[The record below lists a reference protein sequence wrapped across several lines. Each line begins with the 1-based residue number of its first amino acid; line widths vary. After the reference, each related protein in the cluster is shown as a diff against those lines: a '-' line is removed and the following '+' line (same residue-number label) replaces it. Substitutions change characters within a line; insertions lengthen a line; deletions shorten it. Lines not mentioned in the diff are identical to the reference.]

1 MKQGFLLLLILIF
14 SSIATVVYA
23 DDVFILG
30 DSSSGNTDN
39 KWKNRLENDGHTVS
53 NIASTLPSDVS
64 SYEQIYDLRVLTPIS
79 TADAN
84 KFKTVLSNGGTV
96 FITGDWPGW
105 MNYSDSTTLSSVQS
119 FIRDVTGDNTI
130 TISTSTI
137 VGCGGCNHSTTEN
150 RDIIDS
156 YSTSNDFTVVYS
168 GTFTDIGDN
177 GKWLVKSSSNA
188 NHIVMALWDGDGLT
202 SSYANGKVVIIM
214 DNDYAWSSTYY
225 TSANQ
230 AMIDAMINDVNE
242 AAINTRDTVAISSSQ
257 TTKRTAAMNAE
268 RESGCNVCIV
278 QSGDNPTINI
288 QQDGDGNFIVD
299 EDWSGPATVTGD
311 NLVLTIKQ
319 GNVTTTG
326 SSDEN
331 GIGLY
336 INGNNT
342 NLTIN
347 QGDHANDQGEHK
359 IVLDINGNSNVLSL
373 TQYDGG
379 TLSKHFFEGHID
391 GVSNNLTITQKD
403 NSQKTFFLDVNG
415 NSNTGTFIQEDTGTH
430 YLDVTLDA
438 DHEVNITQRGS
449 GNHGARVNLDGHST
463 DFDLIQ
469 QGSSA
474 QYYNLDNTCSNALG
488 CTINTTQGT
497 Q

>member
-1 MKQGFLLLLILIF
+1 MKRVILLLLILIF
-14 SSIATVVYA
+14 SSITTIVHAEDVLIIHQGYA
-23 DDVFILG
+23 NSHL
-30 DSSSGNTDN
+30 
-39 KWKNRLENDGHTVS
+39 KWKNRLEDAGHTVTS
-53 NIASTLPSDVS
+53 VEVESDGDDFPSDTT
-64 SYEQIYDLRVLTPIS
+64 SYEQIYDLINLPYHLVQDYSGGAQIESAYKALLARGGTLYLQMENPGCCVSRNTNIMDFIEDVGGGTLSYGSTFSSNTINTHNSNESWLSGFSSTVTFDLAGYLTGIGTGTWFAKDS
-79 TADAN
+79 NGNIVGAVWYGSD
-84 KFKTVLSNGGTV
+84 LSNAYTGKIV
-96 FITGDWPGW
+96 VITDINYNSHSSNYTNNNKNW
-105 MNYSDSTTLSSVQS
+105 MNAMRAML
-119 FIRDVTGDNTI
+119 
-130 TISTSTI
+130 
-137 VGCGGCNHSTTEN
+137 
-150 RDIIDS
+150 
-156 YSTSNDFTVVYS
+156 
-168 GTFTDIGDN
+168 
-177 GKWLVKSSSNA
+177 L
-188 NHIVMALWDGDGLT
+188 
-202 SSYANGKVVIIM
+202 
-214 DNDYAWSSTYY
+214 STYG
-225 TSANQ
+225 TAVSISA
-230 AMIDAMINDVNE
+230 
-242 AAINTRDTVAISSSQ
+242 SQ
-257 TTKRTAAMNAE
+257 TTKRTAAMNAD

-288 QQDGDGNFIVD
+288 QQDGNANFIVD

-311 NLVLTIKQ
+311 NLVLNIKQ

-342 NLTIN
+342 NLTIS

-359 IVLDINGNSNVLSL
+359 IVLDVNGASNVLNL

-391 GVSNNLTITQKD
+391 GGSNNFTITQKD
-403 NSQKTFFLDVNG
+403 NGQKTMFLDVNG
-415 NSNTGTFIQEDTGTH
+415 NSNEGTFIQEDTGTH

-438 DHEVNITQRGS
+438 DHEVDITQRGS
-449 GNHGARVNLDGHST
+449 GNHGARVDLDGYST

>member
-1 MKQGFLLLLILIF
+1 MKRVILLLLILIF
-14 SSIATVVYA
+14 SSITTIAYA
-23 DDVFILG
+23 EDVLIIHQGYANSHL
-30 DSSSGNTDN
+30 
-39 KWKNRLENDGHTVS
+39 KWKNRLEDAGHTVTS
-53 NIASTLPSDVS
+53 VEVESDGDDFPSDTT
-64 SYEQIYDLRVLTPIS
+64 SYEQIYDLINLPYHLVQDYSGGAQIETAYKALLARGGTLYLQMENPGCCVSRNANIMDFIEDVGGGTLSYGSTFSSNTINTHNSNESWLSGFSSTVTFDLAGYLTGIGTGTWFAKDS
-79 TADAN
+79 NGNIVGAVWYGSD
-84 KFKTVLSNGGTV
+84 LSNAYT
-96 FITGDWPGW
+96 
-105 MNYSDSTTLSSVQS
+105 
-119 FIRDVTGDNTI
+119 
-130 TISTSTI
+130 
-137 VGCGGCNHSTTEN
+137 
-150 RDIIDS
+150 
-156 YSTSNDFTVVYS
+156 
-168 GTFTDIGDN
+168 
-177 GKWLVKSSSNA
+177 
-188 NHIVMALWDGDGLT
+188 
-202 SSYANGKVVIIM
+202 GKVVVITDINYNSHSSNYTNNNKNWM
-214 DNDYAWSSTYY
+214 NAMRTMLASTYG
-225 TSANQ
+225 TAVSISA
-230 AMIDAMINDVNE
+230 
-242 AAINTRDTVAISSSQ
+242 SQ
-257 TTKRTAAMNAE
+257 TTKRTAAMNAD

-288 QQDGDGNFIVD
+288 QQDGNANFIVD

-311 NLVLTIKQ
+311 NLVLNIKQ

-342 NLTIN
+342 NLTIS

-359 IVLDINGNSNVLSL
+359 IVLDINGASNVLNL

-391 GVSNNLTITQKD
+391 GASNNFTITQKD
-403 NSQKTFFLDVNG
+403 NGQKTMFLDVNG
-415 NSNTGTFIQEDTGTH
+415 NSNEGTFIQEDTGTH

-438 DHEVNITQRGS
+438 DHEVDITQRGS
-449 GNHGARVNLDGHST
+449 GNHGARVDLDGYST
-463 DFDLIQ
+463 NFDLIH